1 MVVDPALFTELEVL
15 RTLLPHTVEASPV
28 LDSMVFFPALNTEDL
43 VMSPGVCTSTTE
55 DFEPTFGVQLLEV
68 HDLSVGHP

>member
-1 MVVDPALFTELEVL
+1 MIQDPALLTELEVL

-28 LDSMVFFPALNTEDL
+28 FERMVFLPALHTEDL

-55 DFEPTFGVQLLEV
+55 DFESTFGVQLLEV